1 MARTVLFVDDSS
13 TIITTV
19 MIALEGEPF
28 RVVTAQDGVEAMCK
42 VRAGLRPDV
51 IVTDLNMQVMGGL
64 ELIAQ
69 AKAMLP
75 HIPILVM
82 SVETFQLPRDEA
94 RRLGAAGW
102 IVKPIGREALIDTLN
117 LVLRTG

>member
-19 MIALEGEPF
+19 KIALEGVPF
-28 RVVTAQDGVEAMCK
+28 HVVTAHDGVEAM
-42 VRAGLRPDV
+42 RRIRMGLRPDV
-51 IVTDLNMQVMGGL
+51 IVTDLNMPAMGGL

-69 AKAMLP
+69 VKGLLP
-75 HIPILVM
+75 STPIVVM
-82 SVETFQLPRDEA
+82 SVETLQLPRDEA

-117 LVLRTG
+117 QLLPVR